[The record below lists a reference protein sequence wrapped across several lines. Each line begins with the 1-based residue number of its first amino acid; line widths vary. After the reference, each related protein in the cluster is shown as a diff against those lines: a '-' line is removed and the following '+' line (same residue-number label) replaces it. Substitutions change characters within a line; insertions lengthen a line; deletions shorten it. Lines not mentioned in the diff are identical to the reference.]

1 MWQLNLRIQS
11 RSETDTKALAACLA
25 TDCETIWDGDA
36 AFSVTLQEAS
46 CKDLRAMWNTRLR
59 GLIATDSV
67 LKVF

>member
-1 MWQLNLRIQS
+1 MWELNLRIQS

-25 TDCETIWDGDA
+25 TDCDTIWDGDE